1 MSFLDKL
8 FSIFSGD
15 ADPESAKKKLL
26 RQVIKDLSSSKYAR
40 FYKIKAEEA
49 EPAFGKFF
57 YSIYK
62 IISPA
67 QVFLQ
72 NAAKS
77 AQLKQAV
84 IQAFMDKKLMEIHA
98 RLSPESID
106 ERIKTMPTKDLAH
119 QVQEDMAALTAGFDN
134 TRIQGIDNCYNI
146 ILAFIQFVTF
156 DYFFLL
162 KKFDAHISER
172 NFTYQPKF
180 EHIRAEYISEDIK
193 DFLEIAYAI
202 DPDQD
207 WKTALKVLKAYKGDM
222 DVVSPDQW
230 NKLLLHL
237 RDIRRSCILE
247 LMIRHIDKN
256 PLWQPQA
263 KVPDEHIVDSW
274 LSAKKAEIEGIIQKT
289 MNDKRSA
296 QIGELAQKVFG
307 STEVIRLKYYT
318 DKGNELFIKK
328 NLEGF
333 TQIMG
338 LNYLKAFLL
347 DCFKKDIREL
357 CDLLLIRGQ
366 WSSNVLS
373 QQLSEGFHTVMA
385 VSEQIM
391 VFDEA
396 LADGGENGS
405 RLKAAIVKADRD
417 KSQAKYIR
425 IILKTVNKE
434 AQKMINGTAQ
444 ALVTMGRNLKGV
456 LEDYQKNP
464 RELIINWK
472 ELEAASETPIA
483 QRITEIYKKIYFFV
497 QMMQFFVQPIEEE

>member
-1 MSFLDKL
+1 MSFLDTF

-15 ADPESAKKKLL
+15 RDPESAKKKLL
-26 RQVIKDLSSSKYAR
+26 RQVSKDLSSNRYAR
-40 FYKIKAEEA
+40 FYKVKTEEA
-49 EPAFGKFF
+49 EPAFQKFF
-57 YSIYK
+57 YDVYK

-84 IQAFMDKKLMEIHA
+84 IDAFMDKKMGEA
-98 RLSPESID
+98 QTRLSPESID
-106 ERIKTMPTKDLAH
+106 ERAKTTPTKDLSR
-119 QVQEDMAALTAGFDN
+119 QLQEDLAVLVAGFDN
-134 TRIQGIDNCYNI
+134 TRLREVDDCYNI

-156 DYFFLL
+156 DYFFLV
-162 KKFDAHISER
+162 KKFDANISER
-172 NFTYQPKF
+172 NFSYHPKF
-180 EHIRAEYISEDIK
+180 APIRAEYIGDDIK
-193 DFLEIAYAI
+193 DFLEIAYAV

-207 WKTALKVLKAYKGDM
+207 WKTALRVLKAYKGDV
-222 DVVSPDQW
+222 DVVSPEQW

-237 RDIRRSCILE
+237 RDIRKSAVLE

-256 PLWQPQA
+256 PIWQPMP
-263 KVPDEHIVDSW
+263 KIPGERIVDPW
-274 LSAKKAEIEGIIQKT
+274 LSAKKEEIEGTVRKILE
-289 MNDKRSA
+289 DKRSA
-296 QIGELAQKVFG
+296 QIGELARKVFG
-307 STEVIRLKYYT
+307 SAEVTRLKYYT

-333 TQIMG
+333 TQTTG

-347 DCFKKDIREL
+347 DFFKKDIREL

-373 QQLSEGFHTVMA
+373 QQLSDGFHTVMA

-405 RLKAAIVKADRD
+405 RLKASIVKVDRD

-425 IILKTVNKE
+425 LILKSVNKE
-434 AQKMINGTAQ
+434 AQEMINGVTQ
-444 ALVTMGRNLKGV
+444 ALINMGKNLKGV

-472 ELEAASETPIA
+472 ELELASETPLV
-483 QRITEIYKKIYFFV
+483 QRITVIYQKMYFFV
-497 QMMQFFVQPIEEE
+497 QIMRFFVQPIAEE